1 MKLLSPAAA
10 RLLLL
15 LTTFPFLPTAFAGY
29 CNWGPDGTAASSICD
44 GDVQGGE
51 WCNLSQDNCE
61 KLVAPTNGGCA
72 GNWCTNDGSG
82 PTPPAP
88 TPTPPSPTQPTNPSA
103 GTATTTRYWDCSGG
117 ACACSFIPDHL
128 FGDNEPTHC
137 HSNAMFAA
145 PANNPHGASYYGAA
159 AISQALGGGDW
170 MAEGCGKCWKVTGTS
185 NIPGYEDVSTTLVL
199 KGTNYCPPAN
209 APCSNNKPHFDIAA
223 PGFDVGEFSLSNDC
237 SGLEPDEIE
246 GFESCGRWRIDNQD
260 PDVLCDCSKFTSP
273 TLRAGCENFYGLK
286 WDNPT
291 VEYEV
296 VDCPTE
302 LSDLHCGHPYV
313 DEGELSPD
321 TCGKSVLLIT
331 LTYSTEFLFCL
342 RESMD
347 AYTSLLRSFPQQ
359 TMSFQLLQQQP
370 QPQLRHL
377 PQQPL
382 ALVSIMTNIS
392 SFCKLSI

>member
-1 MKLLSPAAA
+1 
-10 RLLLL
+10 
-15 LTTFPFLPTAFAGY
+15 
-29 CNWGPDGTAASSICD
+29 
-44 GDVQGGE
+44 
-51 WCNLSQDNCE
+51 
-61 KLVAPTNGGCA
+61 
-72 GNWCTNDGSG
+72 
-82 PTPPAP
+82 
-88 TPTPPSPTQPTNPSA
+88 
-103 GTATTTRYWDCSGG
+103 
-117 ACACSFIPDHL
+117 
-128 FGDNEPTHC
+128 
-137 HSNAMFAA
+137 
-145 PANNPHGASYYGAA
+145 
-159 AISQALGGGDW
+159 

-370 QPQLRHL
+370 QPQLRRL